1 MNGVIIDS
9 RILRQRMRLAASLR
23 DGILIVSGLY
33 HLVYLTIV
41 RDIFVLIKRS
51 LVNVINFIQIFILNC
66 LARKICRNERRYL
79 IVIYREFLR
88 QVDLMLPD
96 H

>member
-1 MNGVIIDS
+1 MH
-9 RILRQRMRLAASLR
+9 LAASRRGGNLK
-23 DGILIVSGLY
+23 VSCLY

-41 RDIFVLIKRS
+41 RDKYVLVKMT
-51 LVNVINFIQIFILNC
+51 LQNVINFVEIFILNC

-88 QVDLMLPD
+88 RTDLMLPD
-96 H
+96 HIASCYGVIRWIL